1 MKPRRGLFWP
11 LLLICIGLVF
21 LLGNFGLIA
30 PISVLALVSLWPLIL
45 ILVGLDIAI
54 GRRWPL
60 AALAADVLVIG
71 GGLVLVATQPS
82 LAPGVFTFG
91 DGAGVGTSSASVER
105 SDAKTLALRLGAG
118 ASRYTLHGADLG
130 GAAVRAQSDR
140 EDLVLRDPTRT
151 GDRLSVR
158 IDQGVGLRFGFV
170 HSTSVD
176 TMIASDLPTSLRIDA
191 GAGEF
196 TLDLSNVKLTDGQ
209 VSVGAASLLLVSPTP
224 SGDVPITVSAG
235 ASSVI
240 IEIPA
245 GVEARVTNSGG
256 ITTTRYDNPRFS
268 GGETSGYASAK
279 DRVTIKITSGA
290 GSVVVR

>member
-1 MKPRRGLFWP
+1 VKPRRGLFWP
-11 LLLICIGLVF
+11 LLLIVIGLVF
-21 LLGNFGLIA
+21 LLANFGLIA
-30 PISVLALVSLWPLIL
+30 PISVLALASLWPLIL

-71 GGLVLVATQPS
+71 AGLLLVATQPQVG
-82 LAPGVFTFG
+82 LGLFTFG
-91 DGAGVGTSSASVER
+91 DGTGTGASSASVER
-105 SDAKTLALRLGAG
+105 SDAKTLALRLNAG

-158 IDQGVGLRFGFV
+158 IDQGVGVRFGFV

-196 TLDLSNVKLTDGQ
+196 TLDLSNVKLTDAQ

-235 ASSVI
+235 ASSVV

-268 GGETSGYASAK
+268 GSETSGYASAK

>member
-1 MKPRRGLFWP
+1 VKPRRGLFWP
-11 LLLICIGLVF
+11 LLLIVIGLVF
-21 LLGNFGLIA
+21 LLANFGLIA
-30 PISVLALVSLWPLIL
+30 PISVLALASLWPLIL
-45 ILVGLDIAI
+45 ILVGVDIAI

-71 GGLVLVATQPS
+71 AGLVLVATQPTT
-82 LAPGVFTFG
+82 LGGFFTIS
-91 DGAGVGTSSASVER
+91 DGTTAGTSSASVER
-105 SDAKTLALRLGAG
+105 SDAKTLALRLNGG
-118 ASRYTLHGADLG
+118 ASRYTVHGADLG

-140 EDLVLRDPTRT
+140 EDLLLRDPTRT

-158 IDQGVGLRFGFV
+158 IDQGVGARFGFA

-176 TMIASDLPTSLRIDA
+176 TTIASDLPTSLRIDA

-196 TLDLSNVKLTDGQ
+196 TLDLSNVKITDAQ

-235 ASSVI
+235 ASSVV
-240 IEIPA
+240 IEVPA
-245 GVEARVTNSGG
+245 GVEARVTNTGG
-256 ITTTRYDNPRFS
+256 LTSTRYDNPRFS
-268 GGETSGYASAK
+268 GGETSGYSGAK

-290 GSVVVR
+290 GSVVIR